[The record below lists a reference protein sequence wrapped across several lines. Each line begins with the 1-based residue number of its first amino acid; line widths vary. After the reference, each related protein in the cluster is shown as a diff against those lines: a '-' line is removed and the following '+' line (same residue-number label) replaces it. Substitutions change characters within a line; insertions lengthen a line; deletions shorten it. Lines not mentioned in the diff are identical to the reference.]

1 LQLAKKLEPI
11 SMTNPNIKY
20 RSDIDGL
27 RALAVISVVIFHA
40 FPTLVPGGFVG
51 VDIFF
56 VISGFLIGTILLKS
70 IDRGTFSFSD
80 FYARRIRRIFPAL
93 TLVLI
98 SCWVIGKF
106 VLLPDEMTELS
117 KHIAA
122 GAGFVANFALWYES
136 GYFDTAAELK
146 PLLHLW
152 SLAIEEQFYLLFP
165 IVLWAAWKIGFTAI
179 RLILAIGLVSLI
191 LNLYFIGT
199 DPSATFYLLPTR
211 AWELLAGTLL
221 AWACLQPW
229 WVPKVEGQRS
239 RLNDVLS
246 AAGLALI
253 FIALF
258 SFKSSDQFPGWRAIL
273 PVLGSVFLIAA
284 GPSSIINRR
293 IFSTRVAVAIG
304 LISFPLYLWHWPL
317 LAFARIVQSETPS
330 IEIRSVAVVASLLLA
345 WITYS
350 LIEKPL
356 RGGIIKQP
364 RQTPAFVGLMIVIV
378 LGGFATY
385 KYPAA
390 TPLETK
396 NEAAR
401 AIEEN
406 LEISKA
412 NCATRFPNWAKM
424 TDSPCRIQDGSVTNA
439 VIGDSHAGHLFAGLS
454 TYSTAEQGLA
464 VFPASCAAPFYDTST
479 AQKDKSA
486 TRVRENAYRL
496 INEAYDYV
504 LKDSTVVNVL
514 LAHSPRCSYDD
525 AVDLQNPSE
534 KDFTKALESSMRRSF
549 KMLSDAKKNVVVV
562 LDNPSLPFDP
572 TACVARPFRITEKTN
587 GCSFPRQKYDQDRAF
602 SYYSEIVRRV
612 VIDFPNVR
620 VIDLSSQLCDSEKCY
635 VEKGG
640 KVLYSDTNHL
650 SIYGSQYVAPYILK
664 SLVREE
670 RTTQL

>member
-1 LQLAKKLEPI
+1 
-11 SMTNPNIKY
+11 MTNPNIKY
-20 RSDIDGL
+20 RRDIDGL

-98 SCWVIGKF
+98 SCWIIGKF

-122 GAGFVANFALWYES
+122 GAGFVANLTLWYES

-165 IVLWAAWKIGFTAI
+165 IILWAAWKIGFSAI
-179 RLILAIGLVSLI
+179 RLILAIGLLSLI
-191 LNLYFIGT
+191 LNLYFIGI
-199 DPSATFYLLPTR
+199 DPNATFYLLPTR

-221 AWACLQPW
+221 AWTCLQPW
-229 WVPKVEGQRS
+229 WVSKVEGQHS
-239 RLNDVLS
+239 RLNEVLS

-253 FIALF
+253 FFALF
-258 SFKSSDQFPGWRAIL
+258 SYKSSDHFPGWRAIL
-273 PVLGSVFLIAA
+273 PVLGSVLLIAA

-293 IFSTRVAVAIG
+293 IFSTRTAVAIG

-317 LAFARIVQSETPS
+317 LAFARIVQSEAPG
-330 IEIRSVAVVASLLLA
+330 IEIRSAAVAASLLLA

-350 LIEKPL
+350 LVEKPL
-356 RGGIIKQP
+356 RARILKQP

-378 LGGFATY
+378 LGGFASY

-396 NEAAR
+396 NEIAR
-401 AIEEN
+401 AIEKN
-406 LEISKA
+406 TAISLA
-412 NCATRFPNWAKM
+412 NCATRFPDWTNM
-424 TDSPCRIQDGSVTNA
+424 TDNPCLIQDGTITSA
-439 VIGDSHAGHLFAGLS
+439 VIGDSHAAHLFAGLS

-479 AQKDKSA
+479 AQKDKTA
-486 TRVRENAYRL
+486 TKVRANAYRL
-496 INEAYDYV
+496 INEAYDYAS
-504 LKDSTVVNVL
+504 KDSTVVNVL
-514 LAHSPRCSYDD
+514 LAHNPRCSYDD
-525 AVDLQNPSE
+525 AVDIRNPSE
-534 KDFTKALESSMRRSF
+534 KDFRKVLESGMRRSF
-549 KMLSDAKKNVVVV
+549 KMLSDANKNIVVV
-562 LDNPSLPFDP
+562 LDNPNLPFDP
-572 TACVARPFRITEKTN
+572 SACVARPFRITEKN
-587 GCSFPRQKYDQDRAF
+587 EDCSFPRKVYDQDSVNSA
-602 SYYSEIVRRV
+602 YNEIVQRV
-612 VIDFPNVR
+612 AKDFINVHI
-620 VIDLSSQLCDSEKCY
+620 IDLSLQLCDSDNCY
-635 VEKGG
+635 AAKGG
-640 KVLYSDTNHL
+640 KALYKDTNHL
-650 SIYGSQYVAPYILK
+650 SIYGSQYVAPYVLK
-664 SLVREE
+664 SLRHAKNE
-670 RTTQL
+670 RTTQLEPLAIDN

>member
-1 LQLAKKLEPI
+1 
-11 SMTNPNIKY
+11 MTNPNLKY
-20 RSDIDGL
+20 RRDIDGL

-98 SCWVIGKF
+98 TCWVVGKL
-106 VLLPDEMTELS
+106 VLLPNEMTELS

-122 GAGFVANFALWYES
+122 GAGFVANFAFWYES

-165 IVLWAAWKIGFTAI
+165 MILWAAWKVRLSAI
-179 RLILAIGLVSLI
+179 KLILAIGLVSLI
-191 LNLYFIGT
+191 LNLYFIGV
-199 DPSATFYLLPTR
+199 DPNATFYLLPTR

-229 WVPKVEGQRS
+229 WASKFEGQQS
-239 RLNDVLS
+239 RLNDALS

-253 FIALF
+253 FFALF
-258 SFKSSDQFPGWRAIL
+258 SFKPSDQFPGWRAIL
-273 PVLGSVFLIAA
+273 PVLGSVLLIAA
-284 GPSSIINRR
+284 GPSSVINRR

-317 LAFARIVQSETPS
+317 LAFARIVQSEETS
-330 IEIRSVAVVASLLLA
+330 IEIRSAAVAASILLA

-356 RGGIIKQP
+356 RAGIVKQP
-364 RQTPAFVGLMIVIV
+364 RQTPAFVGLMIVIAI
-378 LGGFATY
+378 GGFATY
-385 KYPAA
+385 KHPAA

-396 NEAAR
+396 NEVAR
-401 AIEEN
+401 AIEIN
-406 LEISKA
+406 TAISLT
-412 NCATRFPNWAKM
+412 NCATRFPDWNTM
-424 TDSPCRIQDGSVTNA
+424 TDNPCLIQDGLITSA
-439 VIGDSHAGHLFAGLS
+439 VIGDSHAAHLFAGLS
-454 TYSTAEQGLA
+454 TYSKADKGLA

-479 AQKDKSA
+479 AQKDKA
-486 TRVRENAYRL
+486 AAKVRANAYRL
-496 INEAYDYV
+496 INEAYDYAS
-504 LKDSTVVNVL
+504 KNSSVVNVL
-514 LAHSPRCSYDD
+514 LAHNPKCSWED
-525 AVDLQNPSE
+525 AVDIRNPGE
-534 KDFTKALESSMRRSF
+534 KDFRKVLESGMRRSF
-549 KMLSDAKKNVVVV
+549 EMLSDAKKNIVVV
-562 LDNPSLPFDP
+562 LDNPTLPFDP
-572 TACVARPFRITEKTN
+572 SACVTRPFRITEKN
-587 GCSFPRQKYDQDRAF
+587 DGCSFPRKVYDQDSVNSA
-602 SYYSEIVRRV
+602 YNEIVQRV
-612 VIDFPNVR
+612 AKDFTNVKI
-620 VIDLSSQLCDSEKCY
+620 IDLASLFCDSDSCY
-635 VEKGG
+635 AAKGG
-640 KVLYSDTNHL
+640 KVLYNDRNHL
-650 SIYGSQYVAPYILK
+650 SMYGSQYVAPYILK
-664 SLVREE
+664 SLRHEKNE

>member
-1 LQLAKKLEPI
+1 
-11 SMTNPNIKY
+11 MTNPNIKY

-70 IDRGTFSFSD
+70 IEQGTFSFLD

-98 SCWVIGKF
+98 SCWVIGKL

-165 IVLWAAWKIGFTAI
+165 IILWAAWKVRFSAI
-179 RLILAIGLVSLI
+179 RLIFAIGLVSLI
-191 LNLYFIGT
+191 LNLYFIGI
-199 DPSATFYLLPTR
+199 DPNATFYLLPTR

-229 WVPKVEGQRS
+229 WVSKVQGQHS
-239 RLNDVLS
+239 RLNDALS

-253 FIALF
+253 FFALF

-273 PVLGSVFLIAA
+273 PVLGSVLLIAA
-284 GPSSIINRR
+284 GPSSIINKR
-293 IFSTRVAVAIG
+293 IFSTQVAVAIG

-317 LAFARIVQSETPS
+317 LAFARIAQGEAPS
-330 IEIRSVAVVASLLLA
+330 IEIRSAAVAASLLLA

-350 LIEKPL
+350 LVEKPL
-356 RGGIIKQP
+356 RARILKQP
-364 RQTPAFVGLMIVIV
+364 RQTPAFVGLMMVIA
-378 LGGFATY
+378 LGGFVSY
-385 KYPAA
+385 KNPTA

-396 NEAAR
+396 TETAL
-401 AIEEN
+401 AIEKN
-406 LEISKA
+406 TAISLA
-412 NCATRFPNWAKM
+412 NCATRFPDWNKM
-424 TDSPCRIQDGSVTNA
+424 TDNPCLIQDGSVTSS
-439 VIGDSHAGHLFAGLS
+439 VIGDSHAAHLFAGLS
-454 TYSTAEQGLA
+454 TYSTAEQGIA

-479 AQKDKSA
+479 AQKDKAA
-486 TRVRENAYRL
+486 TKVRANAYRL

-504 LKDSTVVNVL
+504 SKDNTVVNVL
-514 LAHSPRCSYDD
+514 LAHNPRCSYDD
-525 AVDLQNPSE
+525 AVDIQNPGES
-534 KDFTKALESSMRRSF
+534 DFRKVLESGMRRSF
-549 KMLSDAKKNVVVV
+549 KMLSEAKKNVVVI
-562 LDNPSLPFDP
+562 LDGPTLPFDP
-572 TACVARPFRITEKTN
+572 SACVTRPFRITEKN
-587 GCSFPRQKYDQDRAF
+587 DHCSFPREVFDKDVVNSAYN
-602 SYYSEIVRRV
+602 EIVQRV
-612 VIDFPNVR
+612 AKDFTNVQI
-620 VIDLSSQLCDSEKCY
+620 IDLSSQLCDSENCY
-635 VEKGG
+635 AARGG
-640 KVLYSDTNHL
+640 KVLYNDRNHL
-650 SIYGSQYVAPYILK
+650 SMYGSQYVAPYILK
-664 SLVREE
+664 SLVHEKNE